1 MLFPIVPHDI
11 APLLLM
17 TVPKGKTERKPELR
31 VPSTGTPGMV
41 SNYFVKCF
49 LAQGQKESIFSPMLI
64 HFVYRGEFFGVS
76 DRDTLSVQY
85 NKADF
90 FQISLSNP
98 KNSSQN

>member
-1 MLFPIVPHDI
+1 
-11 APLLLM
+11 
-17 TVPKGKTERKPELR
+17 
-31 VPSTGTPGMV
+31 MV

-90 FQISLSNP
+90 FSRLAYLIQKTRLRTEPCLFLSNDDIL
-98 KNSSQN
+98 NRL